1 MANEEVKS
9 GLWQIIK
16 SYVPKPIILIILLY
30 IGVVAGGIAIYNTVT
45 GNDKLDEEFIKT
57 ATSVFIISFIIIT
70 ILFLLLCTFLIFI
83 KVKKHRIPEG
93 NIEASIVKQNDD
105 ARDGKF
111 NDLNKSVKHTY
122 WVLGI
127 SLTSIVNREP
137 VLKEMAEKNVK
148 IRICM
153 MNPNIAVENLCL
165 SSIEKNTCLLEDLV
179 EEIKNGLVEKKN
191 IKEKAACK
199 KECKSLL
206 SLYNV
211 LIDVVHFN
219 KYFDTVTDYRGII
232 AQSYKDLTR
241 IKNSITQK
249 CGEDSFE
256 LKTSNSFI
264 PISMTITDADSED
277 GKMIVEFHLPFTQ
290 FKALFEIHKTNNK
303 DLFDVFVGF
312 YKKIME
318 EDE

>member
-16 SYVPKPIILIILLY
+16 TYVPKPVILIVLLY
-30 IGVVAGGIAIYNTVT
+30 IGVVVGGTYIYNTVT
-45 GNDKLDEEFIKT
+45 GNDKLDDEFIKL
-57 ATSVFIISFIIIT
+57 ATNVFIVSFIVLTII
-70 ILFLLLCTFLIFI
+70 FLLLCAILIII
-83 KVKKHRIPEG
+83 KVKKRRIPEG
-93 NIEASIVKQNDD
+93 NIEAFIVEQNDD
-105 ARDGKF
+105 SRDEKF
-111 NDLNKSVKHTY
+111 NDINKNVNNTY
-122 WVLGI
+122 WVLGV
-127 SLTSIVNREP
+127 SLTSIVHREQ

-165 SSIEKNTCLLEDLV
+165 SSMENNTCLLEDLI
-179 EEIKNGLVEKKN
+179 EEIKNGTIEKKN
-191 IKEKAACK
+191 LKEKASCN

-206 SLYNV
+206 NLYNV

-219 KYFDTVTDYRGII
+219 NYYDTVTDYKEKI

-249 CGEDSFE
+249 CGVDSFE

-264 PISMTITDADSED
+264 PISMTITDAESEN
-277 GKMIVEFHLPFTQ
+277 GRMIVEFHLPFTQ
-290 FKALFEIHKTNNK
+290 FKVLFEIHKTNNLE
-303 DLFDVFVGF
+303 LFDVFVGF

-318 EDE
+318 EE